1 MNRAERQAG
10 TILIVG
16 SYDDDSGAAEGLAGI
31 QALVDSWCAQGHRA
45 AVVGRHHGGKISVDG
60 GPEGSA
66 KAPVGWGALAGVT
79 VGILFPPSLLA
90 GALVGGGVGL
100 GVRSKRNRR
109 TKQLSDAIE
118 NTLPPGSY
126 GVIAIAPTDQIDAL
140 DRVLRDSGRVTKS
153 EVDASLVD
161 ELHAHAT
168 AGQAGDG
175 A

>member
-1 MNRAERQAG
+1 MNTAERQAG

-16 SYDDDSGAAEGLAGI
+16 SYDRDSGAAEALAGI
-31 QALVDSWCAQGHRA
+31 QSLVDNESAQVHGA
-45 AVVGRHHGGKISVDG
+45 TVVRRHHDGKISVDG
-60 GPEGSA
+60 GPEESG

-109 TKQLSDAIE
+109 TKQLSDAIQ

-153 EVDASLVD
+153 EVDDSLVA
-161 ELHAHAT
+161 ELHAHAGQPG
-168 AGQAGDG
+168 AGA
-175 A
+175 

>member
-1 MNRAERQAG
+1 
-10 TILIVG
+10 
-16 SYDDDSGAAEGLAGI
+16 
-31 QALVDSWCAQGHRA
+31 
-45 AVVGRHHGGKISVDG
+45 
-60 GPEGSA
+60 
-66 KAPVGWGALAGVT
+66 VT

-109 TKQLSDAIE
+109 TKQLSDAIQ

-153 EVDASLVD
+153 EVDDSLVA
-161 ELHAHAT
+161 ELHAHAGQPG
-168 AGQAGDG
+168 AGA
-175 A
+175 

>member
-1 MNRAERQAG
+1 M
-10 TILIVG
+10 
-16 SYDDDSGAAEGLAGI
+16 
-31 QALVDSWCAQGHRA
+31 
-45 AVVGRHHGGKISVDG
+45 
-60 GPEGSA
+60 
-66 KAPVGWGALAGVT
+66 GALAGVT

-109 TKQLSDAIE
+109 TKQLSDAIA

-153 EVDASLVD
+153 EVDDSLVA

-168 AGQAGDG
+168 AG
-175 A
+175 